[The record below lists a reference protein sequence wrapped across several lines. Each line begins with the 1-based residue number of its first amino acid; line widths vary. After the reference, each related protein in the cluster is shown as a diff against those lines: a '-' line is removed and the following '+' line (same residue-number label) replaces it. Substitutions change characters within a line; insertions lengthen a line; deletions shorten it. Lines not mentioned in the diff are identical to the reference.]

1 MTTTSTIP
9 TRRGRRRAPLLAGLV
24 AAGTALLL
32 LGACS
37 GASDSAGSDSG
48 GNDMAAESADSSSGA
63 ATGGSRSAEA
73 PSSSAASPARPKEAP
88 TSAPLQQRAVI
99 SSSTVSLVAEDV
111 GAARRDVQRVVDQQR
126 GLVSEEDTDTDADGV
141 VAYARL
147 VLRVPSSTFDET
159 LDALEG
165 IAELRSSQRTSED
178 VTTTVIDT
186 EVRVRAQRRSL
197 ARVEQLLARADTL
210 KDIIWIESQLTQRQ
224 GELDSLESQQAY
236 LADQTSLSTITV
248 DIERTPEAAPKKK
261 PEKDE
266 AEATGFVA
274 GLSGG
279 LDALGAALT
288 AVATV
293 VGALLPFAVL
303 LALVGL
309 PLWLVRRTVR
319 RRRPVAG
326 A

>member
-1 MTTTSTIP
+1 MTTTSSIP
-9 TRRGRRRAPLLAGLV
+9 TRRGRRRAPLLVGLV
-24 AAGTALLL
+24 AAGTALL

-48 GNDMAAESADSSSGA
+48 GNDMAAESADSSSGSG
-63 ATGGSRSAEA
+63 TSESRAVEA
-73 PSSSAASPARPKEAP
+73 PSSSAASPARPAEAAS
-88 TSAPLQQRAVI
+88 SAPLQQRAVI

-111 GAARRDVQRVVDQQR
+111 GAARRDVQRVVDRQR
-126 GLVSEEDTDTDADGV
+126 GQVSEEDTDTDADGV

-159 LDALEG
+159 LAALEG

-197 ARVEQLLARADTL
+197 DRVEQLLARADSL

-248 DIERTPEAAPKKK
+248 DIERAPEAAPKKK
-261 PEKDE
+261 PAKDE

-279 LDALGAALT
+279 LDALGAATT

-293 VGALLPFAVL
+293 VGAVLPFAVV
-303 LALVGL
+303 LALLGL
-309 PLWLVRRTVR
+309 PLWLARRTVR